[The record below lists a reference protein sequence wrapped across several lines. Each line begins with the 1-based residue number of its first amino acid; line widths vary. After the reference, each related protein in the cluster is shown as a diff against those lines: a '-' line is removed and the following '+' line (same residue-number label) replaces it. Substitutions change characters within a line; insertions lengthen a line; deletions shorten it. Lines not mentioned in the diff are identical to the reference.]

1 MKKYWDQTP
10 RLRALVRSA
19 AWVLTV
25 AALALTAGCGKSG
38 DDETAGLISR
48 ERVKEGLHKA
58 LEALDRTDDDAPE
71 DSLVDMTVS
80 LELADGS
87 CDGVDWNDY
96 LRDSSIGL
104 RVDAREDRT
113 GLEGELVVMGDR
125 VIGGTAICEDGVLG
139 FQVPELDGTYYTID
153 LEALMRQSEE
163 GQLYL
168 DMMER
173 VGNTGGPDLPTEK
186 LASVLDRYI
195 DVIADTATEDN
206 TTTDKADFSLEKL
219 PGGENSG
226 EVWTFT
232 PTARDAEDFLK
243 RLADELENDRE
254 LSELVVDLAV
264 QSSDMMGYVPT
275 DEEKD
280 ELREEMARSLREAA
294 GELRQNAEETGR
306 QVEESG
312 FTCTIYSAENGA
324 WRLECAVTLSDGA
337 GRFCAEG
344 GENGFAFWMENE
356 DEGST
361 PFELVLQYEK
371 EGDGYSGTVT
381 FSADDGST
389 NATMELAF
397 EDVTDRLSALDVNY
411 GHYTA
416 TIPNLGRVYMDVT
429 EAADRGTDHVLS
441 WDVPG
446 ISQECE
452 EEGVPDFNGARF
464 TIHTTDADVRVPTP
478 EGPSR
483 ALDEM
488 DEAELEAAFGPWEQ
502 RMDEIGSDLAARLGI
517 DND

>member
-1 MKKYWDQTP
+1 MKKYWDPMP
-10 RLRALVRSA
+10 RLKALARAA
-19 AWVLTV
+19 ACALTV
-25 AALALTAGCGKSG
+25 AALLLTAGCGKK
-38 DDETAGLISR
+38 DDEAAGLISR
-48 ERVKEGLHKA
+48 ERVKAGLHKA
-58 LEALDRTDDDAPE
+58 LEALDRTDDAAPE

-87 CDGVDWNDY
+87 YDGVDLNDW

-104 RVDAREDRT
+104 RVDSREDRT
-113 GLEGELVVMGDR
+113 ALEGDVVVMGDR
-125 VIGGTAICEDGVLG
+125 VIGGAVIYEDGVLG
-139 FQVPELDGTYYTID
+139 FQVPELDSTYYTVD

-173 VGNTGGPDLPTEK
+173 MGDTGGPDLPTEE

-206 TTTDKADFSLEKL
+206 TATQEADFSFEKL

-226 EVWTFT
+226 QVWTFT
-232 PTARDAEDFLK
+232 PTARDVENFLG

-264 QSSDMMGYVPT
+264 QSSDRMGYTPT

-280 ELREEMARSLREAA
+280 ELRQEMAQSLREGA

-312 FTCTIYSAENGA
+312 FVCTIYSAENGA
-324 WRLECAVTLSDGA
+324 LKLELSADGA
-337 GRFCAEG
+337 RVCAEG
-344 GENGFAFWMENE
+344 GETGFAFWM
-356 DEGST
+356 DDGRST
-361 PFELVLQYEK
+361 PFELVFQYEK
-371 EGDGYSGTVT
+371 EGDTYTGSAT
-381 FSADDGST
+381 FRVDDGST
-389 NATMELAF
+389 AAAMELAF
-397 EDVTDRLSALDVNY
+397 DNVTDETSALDVNY
-411 GHYTA
+411 GNYTV
-416 TIPNLGRVYMDVT
+416 TIPNLGKVYLDVT
-429 EAADRGTDHVLS
+429 GAADRGTDHVISL
-441 WDVPG
+441 DVPAL
-446 ISQECE
+446 SQACE
-452 EEGVPDFNGARF
+452 EEGMPDFNGARL

-478 EGPSR
+478 DGPSR

-502 RMDEIGSDLAARLGI
+502 RLDEIGNDLAARLGV
-517 DND
+517 NE